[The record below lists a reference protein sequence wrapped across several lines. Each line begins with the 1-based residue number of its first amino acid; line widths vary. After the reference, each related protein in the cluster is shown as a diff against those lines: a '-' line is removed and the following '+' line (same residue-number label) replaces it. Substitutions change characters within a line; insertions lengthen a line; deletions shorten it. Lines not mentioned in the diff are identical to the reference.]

1 MGDSECTLGGNLG
14 DHPGAPALG
23 NWSSARRERLLIY
36 IGHSALVDHSPP
48 GLVLGRRNLE
58 WLEGIIHYMN
68 FLITGAA
75 GFLGSSLAN
84 LLAREG
90 HQVRGIDDLSTG
102 DPQALSPDVHFTRGD
117 VNDRPKLWTLLQEVD
132 CVYHLAA
139 RVSVPESIL
148 YPREYN
154 AVNVGGTVSLMEAM
168 RDVGVRRVVFGS
180 SGAIYGT
187 QDIQPLTEGQTPR
200 PNSPYAVS
208 KLAAEY
214 YIRTIGGLW
223 GIETVSLRIFNAY
236 GPGQHLPA
244 SNPPVVP
251 YFLRQA
257 VRNGTLVINGDGKQ
271 TRDYVYVDDV
281 ISAMVAASTAPN
293 LNGLVINIGSG
304 KETSIRALATLVL
317 KVTGS
322 QTNIISS
329 AQASGGVSRLCA
341 DLSLA
346 SQKLNY
352 KPSISLENGLRL
364 SLQRDVRFKVTKEL
378 SINGVK

>member
-1 MGDSECTLGGNLG
+1 
-14 DHPGAPALG
+14 
-23 NWSSARRERLLIY
+23 
-36 IGHSALVDHSPP
+36 
-48 GLVLGRRNLE
+48 
-58 WLEGIIHYMN
+58 MN

-102 DPQALSPDVHFTRGD
+102 DPQVLSPDVHFTRGD
-117 VNDRPKLWTLLQEVD
+117 MNDRPKLWTLLQEVD

-257 VRNGTLVINGDGKQ
+257 VRNGTLVINGNGKQ

-281 ISAMVAASTAPN
+281 ISAMVAAATAPN

-304 KETSIRALATLVL
+304 KETSIRALANLVL

-346 SQKLNY
+346 AQKLNY
-352 KPSISLENGLRL
+352 KPSISLEDGLRL

-378 SINGVK
+378 SINGAQ